1 MHVASAK
8 VPQSPMWKWLANMT
22 KATSRSRWLKTLAGL
37 FILFALAV
45 LATGLFIEDWRRP
58 TRERW
63 AQVVTGKSEHDVR
76 LRLGKPYKVYDKA
89 TAPASYYEPGYRHK
103 EREISHRVLIYMGN
117 DLILYVWI
125 DEQGNVE
132 DSFIG
137 PS

>member
-1 MHVASAK
+1 
-8 VPQSPMWKWLANMT
+8 MWKWLANMT
-22 KATSRSRWLKTLAGL
+22 RSTSRSRVLKVIAGL
-37 FILFALAV
+37 FVFLALAV
-45 LATGLFIEDWRRP
+45 LVTGIFFEDWRRS

-63 AQVVTGKSEHDVR
+63 AQVDTGKSEHDVR
-76 LRLGKPYKVYDKA
+76 MRLGKPYKVYDKS
-89 TAPASYYEPGYRHK
+89 TAPAFYYEPGYRHK
-103 EREISHRVLIYMGN
+103 ERKISHRVLIYMGN